1 MVPIMPAT
9 AAYDAT
15 SLMGPAAL
23 RLLPLLASVLLHVIV
38 YDTLLLVPS
47 PMAAAR
53 LGLMA
58 ELVPSEPAPV
68 APASPLPPRVR
79 TVRPPVRSE
88 PAPVGSVVSPSS
100 TVPPSKETASA
111 PPAPAPAPAAD
122 SNNATGGRNAV
133 VVAPTDEPMAKGVPA
148 GEASA
153 GGAPVESSSP
163 PMIAALPPGP
173 AARTA
178 IPRGGYQVK
187 PDYPTSARRLG
198 IEGTALLGVRVETDG
213 RVGDVV
219 LKQSAGHPDLDR
231 AAAEAVRRWRFE
243 PARRGRDAVSMW
255 VEVPV
260 EFRLR

>member
-1 MVPIMPAT
+1 MPAT
-9 AAYDAT
+9 SADDAT

-23 RLLPLLASVLLHVIV
+23 RLLPLLASALLHVIV
-38 YDTLLLVPS
+38 YDALLLVPT
-47 PMAAAR
+47 PMTAAR

-68 APASPLPPRVR
+68 APASPLPPSVR
-79 TVRPPVRSE
+79 TVRPPVRSERRAE

-111 PPAPAPAPAAD
+111 PPASAPAPAAD
-122 SNNATGGRNAV
+122 SNNGTGGRNAV
-133 VVAPTDEPMAKGVPA
+133 VVAPTDEPMAKGVPP
-148 GEASA
+148 GEGSA

-163 PMIAALPPGP
+163 PMIAALPSGP